1 MCGFCG
7 YVDYRSHVSL
17 DAQIL
22 KMVQTIKH
30 RGPDDEGIYINNNV
44 ALGHTRL
51 AIIDLSKLA
60 SQPMVS
66 NDGDYVIIYNGEL
79 YNFLEI
85 KLELEAEG
93 AKFRSKSDTEVVL
106 NAWRQWGEKCVE
118 KFNGLFAFTVYD
130 KKKKRVFLVRD
141 RYGIKPLYYGFFDGT
156 LIFGSEIKSFF
167 THSKFRTELSKEALV
182 EYLTFQNLIS
192 EQSLFMGLKLVE
204 PGTILE
210 ISTEEPKVVRSHQ
223 YWDFK
228 FQEQGDKHDFNE
240 YKEEFYWLM
249 ERAVNRQLLSDV
261 EIGSYLSGGMDSS
274 TIASIAA
281 KKIPNMKTFTV
292 GFDMSS
298 ASGLELGFD
307 ERAAASFLASELKT
321 DHFDVT
327 LKSGDMESSLTSLV
341 FALDEPRVGQ
351 SYPNFFAA
359 KLASE
364 HVKVVL
370 SGVGGD
376 ELFAGYPWRYFYE
389 SGPMNFDAFS
399 KAYYTKAQRL
409 IPNSDLRRLLRPI
422 GNETRDVW
430 TLETF
435 RNIFRKAGID
445 RGGFK
450 GPHDYVNASLY
461 FEAKTF
467 LHGLLIVEDKL
478 SMAYGL
484 ETRVPFLDNDLV
496 DFAMRC
502 PVEFKIRD
510 LMDTGLLDEND
521 LVAKNSAKA
530 RSSTGKYI
538 LRESMQDRLPRQIT
552 SAMKQGF
559 SGPDGSWF
567 KGESLEFVERIL
579 GKKDSLIYEYLDR
592 PTVLEYIRE
601 HSSGIQNR
609 RLLLWSLLNLET
621 WLKTFG

>member
-1 MCGFCG
+1 
-7 YVDYRSHVSL
+7 
-17 DAQIL
+17 
-22 KMVQTIKH
+22 MVQAIKH
-30 RGPDDEGIYINNNV
+30 RGPDDDGIHRNDNV

-66 NDGDYVIIYNGEL
+66 NDGDYVIVYNGEL
-79 YNFLEI
+79 YNFLDI
-85 KLELEAEG
+85 KLELEG
-93 AKFRSKSDTEVVL
+93 KGTKFRSQSDTEVVL
-106 NAWRQWGEKCVE
+106 NAWREWGEKCVE
-118 KFNGLFAFTVYD
+118 KFNGLFAFTLYD
-130 KKKKRVFLVRD
+130 KRKKRVFLVRD

-156 LIFGSEIKSFF
+156 LIFGSEIKSFLM
-167 THSKFRTELSKEALV
+167 HPKFRTELSKEALV
-182 EYLTFQNLIS
+182 EYLTFQNLIG

-204 PGTILE
+204 PATILE

-223 YWDFK
+223 YWDFR
-228 FQEQGDKHDFNE
+228 FQDQGDKQDFND

-249 ERAVNRQLLSDV
+249 KRAVQRQLLSDV

-281 KKIPNMKTFTV
+281 KEIPYMKTFTV

-307 ERAAASFLASELKT
+307 ERAAASFLARELNT
-321 DHFDVT
+321 DHFDIT
-327 LKSGDMESSLTSLV
+327 LRSGDMESSLSSLV
-341 FALDEPRVGQ
+341 FALEEPRVGQ
-351 SYPNFFAA
+351 SYPNFYAA

-376 ELFAGYPWRYFYE
+376 ELFAGYPWRYFYG
-389 SGPMNFDAFS
+389 SGPMDFDAFS

-422 GNETRDVW
+422 ENETRDVW

-435 RNIFRKAGID
+435 RNVFQKAGID
-445 RGGFK
+445 RGSFN
-450 GPHDYVNASLY
+450 GPRDCVNASLY

-478 SMAYGL
+478 SMAFGL

-521 LVAKNSAKA
+521 LASKNSVKA

-538 LRESMQDRLPRQIT
+538 LRESMQDRLPYQIT

-567 KGESLEFVERIL
+567 KGESLEFVERML
-579 GKKDSLIYEYLDR
+579 GRRDSLIYEYLDR
-592 PTVLEYIRE
+592 STVIEYIQE

-609 RLLLWSLLNLET
+609 RLLLWSLLNLEA